1 MCYSIKLHLNA
12 QYLDDSVKTCM
23 PAATYHYAFQCQII
37 WRLSAY
43 WKNEEIFQQG
53 VPAYNV
59 YTLLDGIYSG
69 PQKARPQNI

>member
-1 MCYSIKLHLNA
+1 
-12 QYLDDSVKTCM
+12 M

-37 WRLSAY
+37 WRLSDY

-59 YTLLDGIYSG
+59 YTLLDGIYTG